1 MRTATVSRKKCSTTA
16 IRAHEDIVGPGDLKL
31 ADCGCGPGG
40 SYAMKLGIENM
51 AAHPIQGRGVLIDLR
66 AHLGDA
72 RTLVDLAMLQD
83 IMAKDNVTVESGDML
98 LLHTGFA
105 DVLLGMNKQPD
116 KERLD
121 ASCAALDGR
130 DPALLQ
136 WITDQ
141 GIAALIADNYAVE
154 AHPARATEGDAE
166 RASLPLHEHCLF
178 KLGVPSGRTVVAE

>member
-1 MRTATVSRKKCSTTA
+1 
-16 IRAHEDIVGPGDLKL
+16 
-31 ADCGCGPGG
+31 
-40 SYAMKLGIENM
+40 M
-51 AAHPIQGRGVLIDLR
+51 AAHPIQGRGVLVDLR
-66 AHLGDA
+66 AHLGDD
-72 RTLVDLAMLQD
+72 RTLVDLATLQR
-83 IMAKDNVTVESGDML
+83 IMKADDVTIEPGDML
-98 LLHTGFA
+98 LLHTGFS
-105 DVLLGMNKQPD
+105 DVLLGMNKRPD

-154 AHPARATEGDAE
+154 AHPARATKGDAE

-178 KLGVPSGRTVVAE
+178 KLGVPLGELWWLTDLARWLRENRRSRFLLTAPPLRLPGAVGSPATPVATV